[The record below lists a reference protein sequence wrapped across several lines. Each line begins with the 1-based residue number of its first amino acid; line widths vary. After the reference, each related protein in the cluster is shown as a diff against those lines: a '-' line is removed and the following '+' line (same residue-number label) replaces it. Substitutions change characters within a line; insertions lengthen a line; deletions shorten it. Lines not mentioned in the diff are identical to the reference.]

1 MKERALIREK
11 IRNGVPAAVV
21 AEAHHL
27 HISSIRRI
35 VREGR
40 RHPRKRGRPTKLNN
54 AERRNL
60 MRKIREDPLQSAPDL
75 AKTLG
80 NHVSASTIRREL
92 VRNAFHHE
100 RLAPVEQLRAVNRE
114 KRLEFAREHVRW
126 SESQWSKVIF
136 TDEKKWNLLGNDAY
150 VSVWVDNRSTYRR
163 EEVQML
169 RGSLMTWG
177 AISASGGLVLARI
190 KGKIDGETYCDML
203 ARDFFDNEKVILP
216 PDFIFQQDNAT
227 PHVCRHTKEF
237 LENRRI
243 KVLSWPPQSPDL
255 SPIEDIW
262 GIMSEKV
269 YKNGK
274 TYQNVEELWYAVVG
288 AFFQIP
294 QETFQ
299 KLYQSMYTRLI
310 NVLESGGKRIKY

>member
-1 MKERALIREK
+1 M
-11 IRNGVPAAVV
+11 
-21 AEAHHL
+21 
-27 HISSIRRI
+27 
-35 VREGR
+35 
-40 RHPRKRGRPTKLNN
+40 
-54 AERRNL
+54 
-60 MRKIREDPLQSAPDL
+60 
-75 AKTLG
+75 
-80 NHVSASTIRREL
+80 
-92 VRNAFHHE
+92 
-100 RLAPVEQLRAVNRE
+100 
-114 KRLEFAREHVRW
+114 
-126 SESQWSKVIF
+126 IF

-150 VSVWVDNRSTYRR
+150 VSVWVDNHSTYCW
-163 EEVQML
+163 EEVKML
-169 RGSLMTWG
+169 HGSLMTWA
-177 AISASGGLVLARI
+177 AISASGGLVLACI

-203 ARDFFDNEKVILP
+203 ACDFFDNENIILP
-216 PDFIFQQDNAT
+216 LDFVFQQDNAT
-227 PHVCRHTKEF
+227 PHVCRRTKEF

-274 TYQNVEELWYAVVG
+274 TYPNVEELWYAVVG